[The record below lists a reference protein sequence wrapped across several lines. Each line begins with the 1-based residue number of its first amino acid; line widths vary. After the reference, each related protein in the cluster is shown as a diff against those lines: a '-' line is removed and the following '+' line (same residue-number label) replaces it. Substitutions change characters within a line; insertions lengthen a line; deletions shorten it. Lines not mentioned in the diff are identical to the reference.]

1 MLMLFIIGMAAIA
14 SALWQELTIY
24 MSALQEDPDA
34 IFYIIVTV
42 VKLIGIVMIAI
53 YGWPRA

>member
-24 MSALQEDPDA
+24 MSALQEDSDA

-53 YGWPRA
+53 YGWPRV